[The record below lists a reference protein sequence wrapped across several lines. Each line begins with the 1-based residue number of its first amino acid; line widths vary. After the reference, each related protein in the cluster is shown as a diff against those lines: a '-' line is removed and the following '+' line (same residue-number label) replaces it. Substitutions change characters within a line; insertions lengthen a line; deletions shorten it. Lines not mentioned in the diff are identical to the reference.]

1 MGNKDSKTHPAD
13 EEPHQYDHNYGYEHY
28 DQHRDYDTNWHPDKD
43 YGKPIYPEPGTD
55 VIQKKRSCTDI
66 PCLLLFIAF
75 LCGWGSVAF
84 YGLYNGNISKVIYPT
99 DSQGNI
105 CGRGVFSNHP
115 MLLMFDMTQCLNP
128 AVVVEGCLTPKV
140 CVNRC
145 PDESYSPLFNAET
158 GTSEAEIKRKMK
170 DFCRM
175 DKMEEFNRLSVKKL
189 VQEGICPPWYL
200 ESSNFLGYC
209 LPINMH
215 KENQTK
221 KVFKLRSNFGDNG
234 HIETTTVPVPK
245 EVSQND
251 LTNLTDVN
259 AAKDVVEKDLEK
271 GLHRF
276 GTFLAV
282 RQFGE
287 RVFSDLKATYWMV
300 GLALIGACVISFVWI
315 LLMRFLAGV
324 MVYTSILTVFLGV
337 GSLLGYCSYNLYKIW
352 PSDDPETNKNI
363 FQLNWTPE
371 IIDDFLKQKNT
382 WLAFTSVVGILFL
395 VVVCLFIFLWQRIRI
410 AIALI
415 EQGSKAVGQSIS
427 SLFFPLLPFLLQLV
441 VVAWFLIVA
450 LYLSSWGIPE
460 HRIAFKDRSTNEI
473 NDGGNWTEKPLP
485 NHCRDACTVSE
496 GNMTR
501 EGDLCEPGKFNQT
514 CGPACPE
521 ISCQF
526 VKYGPNKDYSWMQ
539 MINVFGLYWGL
550 FFFTAFGELV
560 LAGVFAEWYWSNDKS
575 YMPSCVLGS
584 ALWNA
589 TVFHLG
595 TIAFGSL
602 IIAIIRM
609 IRTILEYVEKKCK
622 KFNNDLTRC
631 LLKCCQ
637 CCLWCL
643 EKFMRFI
650 NRNAYIMCAVKSKN
664 FCSSAKDAFNL
675 LMRNL
680 VRVVVL
686 DSVVDFLL
694 FLGKIVIVLL
704 TGSVSYLAFAGH
716 MPDIKDQI
724 PSLNY
729 IYTPVVF
736 IVIGS
741 YCIASSFFGVYNMAV
756 DTLFLCFLED
766 LERNDGS
773 EERPYSMSISLQKI
787 LRRMNRIASE
797 SRSRRH

>member
-1 MGNKDSKTHPAD
+1 MVG
-13 EEPHQYDHNYGYEHY
+13 
-28 DQHRDYDTNWHPDKD
+28 
-43 YGKPIYPEPGTD
+43 
-55 VIQKKRSCTDI
+55 
-66 PCLLLFIAF
+66 
-75 LCGWGSVAF
+75 
-84 YGLYNGNISKVIYPT
+84 
-99 DSQGNI
+99 
-105 CGRGVFSNHP
+105 
-115 MLLMFDMTQCLNP
+115 
-128 AVVVEGCLTPKV
+128 
-140 CVNRC
+140 
-145 PDESYSPLFNAET
+145 
-158 GTSEAEIKRKMK
+158 
-170 DFCRM
+170 
-175 DKMEEFNRLSVKKL
+175 
-189 VQEGICPPWYL
+189 
-200 ESSNFLGYC
+200 
-209 LPINMH
+209 
-215 KENQTK
+215 
-221 KVFKLRSNFGDNG
+221 
-234 HIETTTVPVPK
+234 
-245 EVSQND
+245 
-251 LTNLTDVN
+251 
-259 AAKDVVEKDLEK
+259 

-300 GLALIGACVISFVWI
+300 GVALIGACIFSFVWI
-315 LLMRFLAGV
+315 LLMRYLAGA

-337 GSLLGYCSYNLYKIW
+337 GSLLGYCSFNLYHVW
-352 PSDDPETNKNI
+352 QSTDPETNKNV

-371 IIDDFLKQKNT
+371 IVDDFLKQRDT
-382 WLAFTSVVGILFL
+382 WLAFTSVVGIIFL

-415 EQGSKAVGQSIS
+415 EQGSRAVGQSIS

-460 HRIAFKDRSTNEI
+460 HRIAFNDRSTNEI
-473 NDGGNWTEKPLP
+473 NDGGNWTQKPLP
-485 NHCRDACTVSE
+485 NHCSNACSVSDL
-496 GNMTR
+496 NMTR
-501 EGDLCEPGKFNQT
+501 ISKEGDLCEPKTFNQT

-526 VKYGPNKDYSWMQ
+526 VKYGQNKDYVWMQ
-539 MINVFGLYWGL
+539 MINIFGLYWGL
-550 FFFTAFGELV
+550 FFFSAFGELV
-560 LAGVFAEWYWSNDKS
+560 LAGVFAEWYWSNDNDKS

-589 TVFHLG
+589 TIYHLG
-595 TIAFGSL
+595 TVAFGSL
-602 IIAIIRM
+602 ILAIIRT
-609 IRTILEYVEKKCK
+609 IKTILEYIEKKCK
-622 KFNNDLTRC
+622 KFNNDLTKC

-637 CCLWCL
+637 CCLYCL

-650 NRNAYIMCAVKSKN
+650 NRNAYIMCAVKSTS
-664 FCSSAKDAFNL
+664 FCKSARDAFNL

-704 TGSVSYLAFAGH
+704 TGAVSYLAFAGY

-741 YCIASSFFGVYNMAV
+741 YVIANAFFGVYNMAV

-773 EERPYSMSISLQKI
+773 VEKPFYMATSLRGALGLMQKTAKKKI
-787 LRRMNRIASE
+787 TEGLIIIIKPLYKMKKNVQYL
-797 SRSRRH
+797 

>member
-1 MGNKDSKTHPAD
+1 
-13 EEPHQYDHNYGYEHY
+13 
-28 DQHRDYDTNWHPDKD
+28 
-43 YGKPIYPEPGTD
+43 
-55 VIQKKRSCTDI
+55 
-66 PCLLLFIAF
+66 
-75 LCGWGSVAF
+75 
-84 YGLYNGNISKVIYPT
+84 
-99 DSQGNI
+99 
-105 CGRGVFSNHP
+105 
-115 MLLMFDMTQCLNP
+115 MFDMTQCLNP
-128 AVVVEGCLTPKV
+128 AILIEGCLTPKV
-140 CVNRC
+140 CVSNC
-145 PDESYSPLFNAET
+145 PNESASPLFDAET
-158 GTSEAEIKRKMK
+158 ERKSEAEIKESMK

-175 DKMEEFNRLSVKKL
+175 DKMNEFNTLSVKEL
-189 VQEGICPPWYL
+189 VKEGICPPWYL
-200 ESSNFLGYC
+200 QSSDVLGYC

-215 KENQTK
+215 KENGIK
-221 KVFKLRSNFGDNG
+221 KVAIKLRNNLGDNG
-234 HIETTTVPVPK
+234 QVETTTVPVPK
-245 EVSQND
+245 
-251 LTNLTDVN
+251 
-259 AAKDVVEKDLEK
+259 KDLEK

-276 GTFLAV
+276 GAFLAV

-300 GLALIGACVISFVWI
+300 ILALLGACVISFVWI
-315 LLMRFLAGV
+315 LLMRFLAGA

-337 GSLLGYCSYNLYKIW
+337 GSLLGYCAYNLYNIW

-382 WLAFTSVVGILFL
+382 WLAFTSIVGILFL

-427 SLFFPLLPFLLQLV
+427 SLFFPLLPFLLQLL

-460 HRIAFKDRSTNEI
+460 HRIAFNDRSTNE
-473 NDGGNWTEKPLP
+473 NNAVGAEWMEKPLP
-485 NHCRDACTVSE
+485 GHCRDACTV
-496 GNMTR
+496 GNGTTNGTR
-501 EGDLCEPGKFNQT
+501 VSKEGDLCEPKTFNQT

-575 YMPSCVLGS
+575 YMPSCTLGS
-584 ALWNA
+584 AIWNA

-609 IRTILEYVEKKCK
+609 IRTILEYIEKKCK
-622 KFNNDLTRC
+622 KFNNDLTKC

-650 NRNAYIMCAVKSKN
+650 NRNAYIMCAIKSKN

-704 TGSVSYLAFAGH
+704 TGAVSYLAFAGY

-773 EERPYSMSISLQKI
+773 VERPYSMSISLQKI
-787 LRRMNRIASE
+787 LGRMNRIASE

>member
-1 MGNKDSKTHPAD
+1 
-13 EEPHQYDHNYGYEHY
+13 
-28 DQHRDYDTNWHPDKD
+28 
-43 YGKPIYPEPGTD
+43 
-55 VIQKKRSCTDI
+55 V
-66 PCLLLFIAF
+66 
-75 LCGWGSVAF
+75 
-84 YGLYNGNISKVIYPT
+84 
-99 DSQGNI
+99 
-105 CGRGVFSNHP
+105 
-115 MLLMFDMTQCLNP
+115 
-128 AVVVEGCLTPKV
+128 
-140 CVNRC
+140 
-145 PDESYSPLFNAET
+145 
-158 GTSEAEIKRKMK
+158 
-170 DFCRM
+170 
-175 DKMEEFNRLSVKKL
+175 
-189 VQEGICPPWYL
+189 
-200 ESSNFLGYC
+200 
-209 LPINMH
+209 
-215 KENQTK
+215 
-221 KVFKLRSNFGDNG
+221 
-234 HIETTTVPVPK
+234 
-245 EVSQND
+245 ND
-251 LTNLTDVN
+251 LTNLTGNDSPDGKN
-259 AAKDVVEKDLEK
+259 AAKDAVEKDLEK

-300 GLALIGACVISFVWI
+300 GIALLGACVISFVWI
-315 LLMRFLAGV
+315 LLMRFLAGA

-337 GSLLGYCSYNLYKIW
+337 GSLLGYCSYNLYNIW

-427 SLFFPLLPFLLQLV
+427 SLFFPLLPFVLQLV

-460 HRIAFKDRSTNEI
+460 HRIAFNDRSSNEI
-473 NDGGNWTEKPLP
+473 ANNGTWIMKDLP
-485 NHCRDACTVSE
+485 DHCSDACAVTELVDNKTVMRTSKE
-496 GNMTR
+496 G
-501 EGDLCEPGKFNQT
+501 EDCVPEKFNQT

-584 ALWNA
+584 AIWNA

-622 KFNNDLTRC
+622 KFNNDLTKC

-650 NRNAYIMCAVKSKN
+650 NRNAYIMCAVKSTN
-664 FCSSAKDAFNL
+664 FCSSAKSAFNL

-680 VRVVVL
+680 FRVVVL

-704 TGSVSYLAFAGH
+704 TGAVSYLAFAGH

-773 EERPYSMSISLQKI
+773 AERPYSMSISLQKI
-787 LRRMNRIASE
+787 LGKMNEIASE
-797 SRSRRH
+797 SRSRSRMH